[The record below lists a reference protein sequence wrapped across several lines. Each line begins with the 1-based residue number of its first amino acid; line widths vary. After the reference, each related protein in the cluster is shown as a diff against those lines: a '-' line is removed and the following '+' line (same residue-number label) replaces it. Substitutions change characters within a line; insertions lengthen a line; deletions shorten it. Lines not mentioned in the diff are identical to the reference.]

1 MPDEARLREQAR
13 EAIQNRKPPARAADR
28 TWGGPGEGL
37 EYAVCQRPVTKSEME
52 LEIQFAHDGDSPGID
67 KYHVHV
73 RCFAAWEFERDKPPA
88 SGIAGLRAPSS
99 ALRGLLKVA

>member
-13 EAIQNRKPPARAADR
+13 EAIKNGKLPARKADR

-37 EYAVCQRPVTKSEME
+37 QCSVCQRPVTKSEME
-52 LEIQFAHDGDSPGID
+52 FEIQFAYDGDSPGID

-73 RCFAAWEFERDKPPA
+73 RCFAAWELERNKFPE
-88 SGIAGLRAPSS
+88 S
-99 ALRGLLKVA
+99 